1 MSERLESEEKKALER
16 QALLEPQGA
25 KPEKSKK
32 KKKRNRQEE
41 KRKQEK
47 AQRTSGQIIPTPE
60 VKEEQTEEMPPIYR
74 DFLRFVQ
81 NEKKENSHGCKVYG
95 FQMVKFE

>member
-1 MSERLESEEKKALER
+1 MAEELESEEKKALER

-47 AQRTSGQIIPTPE
+47 AQINLQQITPTPE
-60 VKEEQTEEMPPIYR
+60 VKKEQTEEMPQIYR

-81 NEKKENSHGCKVYG
+81 NEKKENSHGSKVYG
-95 FQMVKFE
+95 FQMV